1 MKKLVLIT
9 LVSFMIIS
17 CKNDQEKTPNDEPL
31 QKEESTEKVETTK
44 KKVLSPHT
52 SAMAMVGDAHVHID
66 YSSPGVRNRTIFGG
80 LVAYDSIWQ
89 AGAHMVTWM
98 QTNKDLKIHGNDL
111 QAGKY
116 ALFMIPSE
124 NEWTIIFNK
133 HWEQHGKDEYDEKD
147 DVMRFKVRTEIS
159 EEITEH
165 LVYEVSE
172 TGTAEGMI
180 SFSWEKVTMSFLF
193 EVIE

>member
-17 CKNDQEKTPNDEPL
+17 CKNDQEKTSNDEPL